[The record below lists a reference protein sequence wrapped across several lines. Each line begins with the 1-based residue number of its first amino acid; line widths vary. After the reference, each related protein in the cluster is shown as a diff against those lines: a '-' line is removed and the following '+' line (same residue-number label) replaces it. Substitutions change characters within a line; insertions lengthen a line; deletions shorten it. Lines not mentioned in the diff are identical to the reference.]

1 MHPHLRKS
9 IFTKGAAIGFSG
21 NILLGNFWLAFNIA
35 GGESPA
41 WLSKAMFYSFVL
53 VVISGIGMAV
63 VYAQILLGHAGG
75 DAEAEEAEA
84 QAPRVDELRRD
95 D

>member
-53 VVISGIGMAV
+53 VAISGIGMAV
-63 VYAQILLGHAGG
+63 VYARIILGHT
-75 DAEAEEAEA
+75 ETELEPPE
-84 QAPRVDELRRD
+84 PKDERHD
-95 D
+95 